1 MGLLD
6 DAKGKATETAAKID
20 EKTGGKLTEAGH
32 KATEMAG
39 KAQQAAGKA
48 IGSLDER
55 TGGKV
60 TEATHKATEMAEKAK
75 EKLPTDKIPG
85 MEKKQSDTGESE
97 PGTDGA

>member
-6 DAKGKATETAAKID
+6 DAKDKANEAAAKID
-20 EKTGGKLTEAGH
+20 ERTDGKLTEATE

-39 KAQQAAGKA
+39 KAKDAAEKA
-48 IGSLDER
+48 VGTLDEK

-60 TEATHKATEMAEKAK
+60 TEMTEKAK

-85 MEKKQSDTGESE
+85 MEHKDTGTGRSDSEESGPSG
-97 PGTDGA
+97 PGA